1 MRKTPHN
8 NNSNNN
14 KHQQQQQQKLKQK
27 LQLPA
32 HAMPDQ
38 PQRVRAGRGE
48 CASERGRERYKEVHN
63 AQNLEHAAFAK

>member
-1 MRKTPHN
+1 
-8 NNSNNN
+8 
-14 KHQQQQQQKLKQK
+14 
-27 LQLPA
+27 
-32 HAMPDQ
+32 MPDQ